1 MRLDHLLSGKW
12 QRRTAWTDLL
22 ADLEA
27 TDEPSPQMALEIERP
42 LLSAVVERSMRV
54 SWSSIAPSCALAA
67 AGSVMTASF
76 RLREGSVAQL
86 VRAPS

>member
-1 MRLDHLLSGKW
+1 MATPRGVEYPA
-12 QRRTAWTDLL
+12 RRIED
-22 ADLEA
+22 
-27 TDEPSPQMALEIERP
+27 DERAEPKMALEIERP

-67 AGSVMTASF
+67 AGPSMTASF